1 MSVIY
6 KIFYNFFL
14 SVIILISFQKIIYSS
29 EYKSCDQY
37 NFKENIDF
45 MPIKEIQ
52 IKINKYKKWQ
62 INNMRILTN
71 TSYLIKEKNKKKFS
85 GKLLVKYIDNSECI
99 FKAKIRTQGD
109 LKDHI
114 YYDNGKIFQ
123 SLDIQ
128 LLDGNINN
136 ITRFK
141 LFLENTRGNKFDEVF
156 MTELLREFDY
166 LAPRTQLVKVM
177 INDAITEM
185 IFQEKISKEL
195 LEYNNR
201 REGPILE
208 GDEKFMMQ
216 FASEVENIGYINW
229 SEIFRV
235 SELGTRIQLSKLN
248 NSNWAMRNDNFKNI
262 AYQALDKLN
271 LTYLIY
277 LNNYKNNNVSFLDYN
292 LNNITLSQNDKVFER
307 KLNIYNNL
315 ILSANGHHGLY
326 AHNRKFY
333 WNSFENYFEPIYYD
347 GEFDIAKNPSKP
359 IFPIG
364 KDYQVSIN
372 ETKNLVFNL
381 NKKNF
386 LKKLKSKNFE
396 INENLLDTKLQK
408 IIDNLNL
415 IENFYLEIDNKDLDL
430 HNNYKYENL
439 FEGYL
444 ANLEEL
450 NIDYQFIKFDND
462 NKSYFTCEKKLENCI
477 KKINF
482 NEQDEQKLLEGDLVI
497 NKKYFKYIASNQES
511 KKGYKKILIN
521 DNLFN
526 NVFFYH
532 NGLIDYEYDKY
543 NKLFII
549 NQKDIHGRAFF
560 SGGNINEIKIRFE
573 GKVNF
578 FEKKLSNQY
587 DENINLTGCMTF
599 YKTNFENTEILVNN
613 SVCEDGV
620 NIISSSGNLEN
631 IKSKNSLFDGYD
643 FDFSNISIKKVEI
656 ADSLNDCIDFSGG
669 RYNVLSGSFLN
680 CGDKGVSVGENSKV
694 NLRNIVVEN
703 SNIGI
708 ASKDSSK
715 AEVNQSKVSNVDYC
729 FAAYK
734 KKQEYNGGYLKSKD
748 SSCLEFKN
756 KIFEDKFS
764 KIEIQ

>member
-1 MSVIY
+1 MA
-6 KIFYNFFL
+6 
-14 SVIILISFQKIIYSS
+14 
-29 EYKSCDQY
+29 D
-37 NFKENIDF
+37 
-45 MPIKEIQ
+45 
-52 IKINKYKKWQ
+52 KY
-62 INNMRILTN
+62 MRILTN
-71 TSYLIKEKNKKKFS
+71 TSYLIKEKNKKKFT
-85 GKLLVKYIDNSECI
+85 GKLLVKFINNTEC
-99 FKAKIRTQGD
+99 FLKAKIRTQGD

-114 YYDNGKIFQ
+114 YYNNGKIFQ
-123 SLDIQ
+123 SLDVELI
-128 LLDGNINN
+128 DGNINN

-177 INDAITEM
+177 INDATTEM

-216 FASEVENIGYINW
+216 FASKVENIGSINW

-248 NSNWAMRNDNFKNI
+248 NSNWAIRNDDFKNI

-277 LNNYKNNNVSFLDYN
+277 LNDYKNNNVSFLDYN

-347 GEFDIAKNPSKP
+347 GEFDIAKNPSKL

-396 INENLLDTKLQK
+396 INKNLLDIKLQK

-415 IENFYLEIDNKDLDL
+415 IENFYLEIDNKNLDSN
-430 HNNYKYENL
+430 NNYKYENL
-439 FEGYL
+439 FERYL
-444 ANLEEL
+444 INLEEL
-450 NIDYQFIKFDND
+450 NINYQFIKFDND
-462 NKSYFTCEKKLENCI
+462 NKSYFTCEKKIENCI

-482 NEQDEQKLLEGDLVI
+482 NEKDEQKLLEGDLI
-497 NKKYFKYIASNQES
+497 IDNKYFKYMPTNRES
-511 KKGYKKILIN
+511 KKQYKKILIN

-526 NVFFYH
+526 NVLFYH

-599 YKTNFENTEILVNN
+599 YKTNFENTDIFVNN

-620 NIISSSGNLEN
+620 NIISSSGNLKN

-643 FDFSNISIKKVEI
+643 FDFSNISIKNVEI
-656 ADSLNDCIDFSGG
+656 TDSFNDCIDFSGG

-694 NLRNIVVEN
+694 NLRNIAVEN

-715 AEVNQSKVSNVDYC
+715 TEVNQSKVSNVDYC

-748 SSCLEFKN
+748 SNCLEFKN

>member
-277 LNNYKNNNVSFLDYN
+277 LNNYKYNNVSFLDYN

-381 NKKNF
+381 NKK
-386 LKKLKSKNFE
+386 
-396 INENLLDTKLQK
+396 
-408 IIDNLNL
+408 
-415 IENFYLEIDNKDLDL
+415 
-430 HNNYKYENL
+430 
-439 FEGYL
+439 
-444 ANLEEL
+444 
-450 NIDYQFIKFDND
+450 
-462 NKSYFTCEKKLENCI
+462 
-477 KKINF
+477 
-482 NEQDEQKLLEGDLVI
+482 
-497 NKKYFKYIASNQES
+497 
-511 KKGYKKILIN
+511 
-521 DNLFN
+521 
-526 NVFFYH
+526 
-532 NGLIDYEYDKY
+532 
-543 NKLFII
+543 
-549 NQKDIHGRAFF
+549 
-560 SGGNINEIKIRFE
+560 
-573 GKVNF
+573 
-578 FEKKLSNQY
+578 
-587 DENINLTGCMTF
+587 
-599 YKTNFENTEILVNN
+599 
-613 SVCEDGV
+613 
-620 NIISSSGNLEN
+620 
-631 IKSKNSLFDGYD
+631 
-643 FDFSNISIKKVEI
+643 
-656 ADSLNDCIDFSGG
+656 
-669 RYNVLSGSFLN
+669 
-680 CGDKGVSVGENSKV
+680 
-694 NLRNIVVEN
+694 
-703 SNIGI
+703 
-708 ASKDSSK
+708 
-715 AEVNQSKVSNVDYC
+715 
-729 FAAYK
+729 
-734 KKQEYNGGYLKSKD
+734 
-748 SSCLEFKN
+748 
-756 KIFEDKFS
+756 IF
-764 KIEIQ
+764 

>member
-14 SVIILISFQKIIYSS
+14 LVIISISFSKITYSL
-29 EYKSCDQY
+29 EYKSCHQY
-37 NFKENIDF
+37 NFIENNDF

-71 TSYLIKEKNKKKFS
+71 TSYLINEKNKKKFS
-85 GKLLVKYIDNSECI
+85 GKLLVKYINNSECI

-123 SLDIQ
+123 SLDVE

-141 LFLENTRGNKFDEVF
+141 LFLENTRGNKFDEIF

-166 LAPRTQLVKVM
+166 LAPRTQLVKVK
-177 INDAITEM
+177 INDAKTEM

-195 LEYNNR
+195 LEYNKR

-216 FASEVENIGYINW
+216 FASKVKNIGYINW

-248 NSNWAMRNDNFKNI
+248 NSNWAMRNESFKNI
-262 AYQALDKLN
+262 AHQALDKLN

-277 LNNYKNNNVSFLDYN
+277 LNNYKNNFSFLDYN
-292 LNNITLSQNDKVFER
+292 LNNISLSQNNKSHER

-315 ILSANGHHGLY
+315 ILAANGHHGLY

-347 GEFDIAKNPSKP
+347 GEFDIFKQPSKI
-359 IFPIG
+359 IFPIE
-364 KDYQVSIN
+364 KDYLISIN
-372 ETKNLVFNL
+372 DAKNLIFNL

-386 LKKLKSKNFE
+386 LKKLKLKNFE
-396 INENLLDTKLQK
+396 INENLLDLKLQK
-408 IIDNLNL
+408 LVDNLNL
-415 IENFYLEIDNKDLDL
+415 LEKFFLEIGNKDLES
-430 HNNYKYENL
+430 NNDYKYEIL
-439 FEGYL
+439 FERYL
-444 ANLEEL
+444 DNLEEL
-450 NIDYQFIKFDND
+450 NINYQLIKFDNK
-462 NKSYFTCEKKLENCI
+462 NKNYFSCEKKLEDCFN
-477 KKINF
+477 KINF
-482 NEQDEQKLLEGDLVI
+482 NELEEKKLLEGDLVI
-497 NKKYFKYIASNQES
+497 DNIYFSYIVSNQEN
-511 KKGYKKILIN
+511 KHQYKKILLN
-521 DNLFN
+521 DDLFD
-526 NVFFYH
+526 NVLFYH

-543 NKLFII
+543 NKLFTI
-549 NQKDIHGRAFF
+549 NQKDIDGRAFF
-560 SGGNINEIKIRFE
+560 LGGNINEIKIRFE

-578 FEKKLSNQY
+578 FENKLSNQY

-599 YKTNFENTEILVNN
+599 YKTNFENTDILVNN

-620 NIISSSGNLEN
+620 NIISSIGNIKN

-643 FDFSNISIKKVEI
+643 FDFSNISIENVEI
-656 ADSLNDCIDFSGG
+656 SDSLNDCIDFSGG
-669 RYNVLSGSFLN
+669 GYSVLSGSFLN
-680 CGDKGVSVGENSKV
+680 CGDKGVSVGESSWV
-694 NLRNIVVEN
+694 DLSNIVVAN
-703 SNIGI
+703 TNIGI

-715 AEVNQSKVSNVDYC
+715 TIVNQSKLSYVNYC

-734 KKQEYNGGYLKSKD
+734 KKQEYNGGYIKSKN
-748 SSCLEFKN
+748 SNCLEFK
-756 KIFEDKFS
+756 KQIFEDDFS